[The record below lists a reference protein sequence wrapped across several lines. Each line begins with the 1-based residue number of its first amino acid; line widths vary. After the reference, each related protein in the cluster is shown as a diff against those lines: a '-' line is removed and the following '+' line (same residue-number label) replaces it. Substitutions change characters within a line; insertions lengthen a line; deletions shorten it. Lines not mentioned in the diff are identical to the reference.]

1 MYTLRAL
8 VLASGQRGRATAI
21 TSRGTRPSLESL
33 IGKVL
38 RCKQH
43 NISNSKYLL
52 FAALLILISLSCG
65 QAIADQQAL
74 QHSLHKL
81 GNHASGPTLLV
92 IGGIQGDEPGG
103 FTAAS
108 LLVTNYTIRHGSVW
122 VIPNLNFESIIKR
135 SRGVYGDM
143 NRKFLA
149 IKKSD
154 PEYSVIQK
162 IKSLILDKRVDI
174 VLNLHDGSGFYR
186 KKYIDKW
193 RNPRRWGQS
202 IIIDQKQIKAERF
215 GDLDKVARSIVM
227 RVNGII
233 ENTTHHYKVKNTK
246 THRGDKEMEKTL
258 TYFAIRNNKP
268 AFGIEVSKSFRTYRR
283 ARYHLIVLEAY
294 MNELGIKYKK
304 DFPLTLAGVKDKIN
318 NNIKIALYTNKILF
332 DVAHAR
338 KRLNYVPM
346 KKNTPLQ
353 FTASNP
359 LVAVINSDKYY
370 KVRYGNRHITFLHP
384 QYFDYDNSLSTVKI
398 KIDNV
403 QTLVPLGTLVN
414 VKRKFMVEPIN
425 GYRVNI
431 IGFTKHNVRNE
442 SGISIQ
448 RYNFATRFSIDK
460 KARMFR
466 VEFYK
471 KSKFSGMIL
480 VNFTEKAAEQR
491 TTTLKN
497 IKPQT
502 HQ

>member
-1 MYTLRAL
+1 
-8 VLASGQRGRATAI
+8 
-21 TSRGTRPSLESL
+21 
-33 IGKVL
+33 
-38 RCKQH
+38 
-43 NISNSKYLL
+43 
-52 FAALLILISLSCG
+52 
-65 QAIADQQAL
+65 
-74 QHSLHKL
+74 
-81 GNHASGPTLLV
+81 
-92 IGGIQGDEPGG
+92 
-103 FTAAS
+103 
-108 LLVTNYTIRHGSVW
+108 
-122 VIPNLNFESIIKR
+122 
-135 SRGVYGDM
+135 
-143 NRKFLA
+143 
-149 IKKSD
+149 
-154 PEYSVIQK
+154 
-162 IKSLILDKRVDI
+162 
-174 VLNLHDGSGFYR
+174 
-186 KKYIDKW
+186 
-193 RNPRRWGQS
+193 
-202 IIIDQKQIKAERF
+202 
-215 GDLDKVARSIVM
+215 
-227 RVNGII
+227 
-233 ENTTHHYKVKNTK
+233 
-246 THRGDKEMEKTL
+246 
-258 TYFAIRNNKP
+258 
-268 AFGIEVSKSFRTYRR
+268 
-283 ARYHLIVLEAY
+283 
-294 MNELGIKYKK
+294 
-304 DFPLTLAGVKDKIN
+304 
-318 NNIKIALYTNKILF
+318 
-332 DVAHAR
+332 
-338 KRLNYVPM
+338 M